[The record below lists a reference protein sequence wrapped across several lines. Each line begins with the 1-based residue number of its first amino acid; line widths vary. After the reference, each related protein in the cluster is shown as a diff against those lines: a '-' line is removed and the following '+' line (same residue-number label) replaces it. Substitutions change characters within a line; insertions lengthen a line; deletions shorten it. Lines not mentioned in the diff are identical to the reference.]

1 MEPNTPEQTDLFF
14 SCIITWLCSLYR
26 FIQSSSQMGLFY
38 LRQDWRCHNFQAIST
53 IYLFDHQAASVDSPL
68 LILMFSKCDFPFRL
82 REKKSLTQSSIVIL
96 LNNGGFRGLKVLVTG
111 PISASNLGLKNI
123 ASEILSLSEFTVTL
137 CSMLVKAPL
146 LRICKMM

>member
-1 MEPNTPEQTDLFF
+1 MSLSIRERLFKYIRHDGKYPWCFLVFKKARKWTFIVKINIELFIYLYIFISTKQFYTTWNQTHTRTDWFIF

-38 LRQDWRCHNFQAIST
+38 LRQDWKCHNFQAIST

-82 REKKSLTQSSIVIL
+82 REKKSLT
-96 LNNGGFRGLKVLVTG
+96 
-111 PISASNLGLKNI
+111 
-123 ASEILSLSEFTVTL
+123 
-137 CSMLVKAPL
+137 
-146 LRICKMM
+146 